1 MYHDTVGRRTFGED
15 DVKPNHRVL
24 AFCLA
29 LAFGLF
35 APPELATAQ
44 QQPTKVKISRLSFP
58 SLSTL
63 MIDIIN
69 TKGIDKK
76 HGIDLEGVSFSAVS
90 SYVAAL
96 ASGETEITA
105 TGPHVVQ
112 KMILEGVPIRIGL
125 TWARLNVMSV
135 IAADATIKSIADLK
149 GKSIAADMGSAE
161 YQILAIS
168 GRKQGIVFG
177 KDVTV
182 VQAGP
187 PLARTQLQAQRV
199 EAAMMWETTTTMTL
213 RDNPNYRVILSGD
226 AAWKAIS
233 DTPGFDLVV
242 AMREDFL
249 KSKPEALPRLAR
261 MFQEGQDF
269 IKNNL
274 DEADAI
280 VANSVKLPPGVFKE
294 AVTSGR
300 LLYDIVIA
308 DTQRAAL
315 TEMFRAAVDSGYIP
329 KMPPEHAIHKQN

>member
-1 MYHDTVGRRTFGED
+1 M
-15 DVKPNHRVL
+15 KPNCRVL
-24 AFCLA
+24 AFCLVVGFGG
-29 LAFGLF
+29 LGLGQPAF
-35 APPELATAQ
+35 AQ
-44 QQPTKVKISRLSFP
+44 TPPTKVKISRLSFP

-69 TKGIDKK
+69 AKGIDKK

-90 SYVAAL
+90 PYVAAL
-96 ASGETEITA
+96 ASGEVDMTA
-105 TGPHVVQ
+105 TGSHVVQ
-112 KMILEGVPIRIGL
+112 KMVLEGVPIRIGL

-135 IAADATIKSIADLK
+135 IAADPAIKTIIDLK

-199 EAAMMWETTTTMTL
+199 EAAMMWETTTTLTL
-213 RDNPNYRVILSGD
+213 RDNPSYRVILSGE

-249 KSKPEALPRLAR
+249 TNKGDVLPRLAS
-261 MFQEGQDF
+261 MFQEGQEF
-269 IKNNL
+269 IKTNI
-274 DEADAI
+274 DEADSI

-294 AVTSGR
+294 AVASGR
-300 LLYDIVIA
+300 LLYDIQLA
-308 DTQRAAL
+308 ASQRPAL
-315 TEMFRAAVDSGYIP
+315 IDMFKAAVDSGYLP
-329 KMPPEHAIHKQN
+329 KMPPDSAIYTLN